1 MLSRAI
7 VDFCWS
13 MVIHILRQLIFAIVK
28 RWWFFVAWTLFL
40 ASVQLEFQLYGIFV
54 LKWTQSCVKIRVRES
69 KCRAVKRINQAENRE
84 KSNIR
89 TRKHTTGRPNSK
101 FSIAWYQKWTERINT
116 GNFSTRCDFTDLALY
131 TQEVGIERNHHAW
144 SNHHVNKARLFIYLE
159 FLLSSWRIWWRDN
172 HVNFLDTLILCLGC
186 LCLLSIFGGP
196 NSCEIFA
203 VFLTLRT

>member
-13 MVIHILRQLIFAIVK
+13 MVIHILRQLIFAILWK
-28 RWWFFVAWTLFL
+28 GDDFLLLGLYSL

-84 KSNIR
+84 KRKIR

-116 GNFSTRCDFTDLALY
+116 GNFFDPMRFY
-131 TQEVGIERNHHAW
+131 
-144 SNHHVNKARLFIYLE
+144 RLGFIHPR
-159 FLLSSWRIWWRDN
+159 SRHWKKSPRMKQSP
-172 HVNFLDTLILCLGC
+172 CK
-186 LCLLSIFGGP
+186 
-196 NSCEIFA
+196 
-203 VFLTLRT
+203 

>member
-84 KSNIR
+84 KRKIR

-116 GNFSTRCDFTDLALY
+116 GNFFDPMRFY
-131 TQEVGIERNHHAW
+131 
-144 SNHHVNKARLFIYLE
+144 RLGFIHPR
-159 FLLSSWRIWWRDN
+159 SRHWKKSPRMKQSP
-172 HVNFLDTLILCLGC
+172 CK
-186 LCLLSIFGGP
+186 
-196 NSCEIFA
+196 
-203 VFLTLRT
+203 